1 MNTKWSQQAWEAALP
16 VYEAITK
23 SAFISELIDGTLSL
37 ARFIFYLRQ
46 DARYIDVYSRV
57 LAHIA
62 SRVPTTDMLESF
74 LSFAADGVAVEK
86 YMHASYLEG
95 LGAAEEMS
103 PACLLYTSFLQSKTL
118 APVEVEAAAI
128 LPCFWVYWAIGKYI
142 TGKVASTDAHPYG
155 TWIATYS
162 DPAFDTSN
170 ARAIEICDELASR
183 ASDEVRQAMT
193 DAFVEATRLEWLFWH
208 SAYNLEKRPI

>member
-16 VYEAITK
+16 VYEAIKK
-23 SAFISELIDGTLSL
+23 SAFIRELIDGTLGRE
-37 ARFIFYLRQ
+37 RFIFYLRQ
-46 DARYIDVYSRV
+46 DARYIEVYSRV

-62 SRVPTTDMLESF
+62 SRVPSTDMLESF

-86 YMHASYLEG
+86 YMHASYLED
-95 LGAAEEMS
+95 LGPAGELS
-103 PACLLYTSFLQSKTL
+103 PACLLYTSFLRAQAT

-142 TGKVASTDAHPYG
+142 TEQVQQLDGHPYA

-170 ARAIEICDELASR
+170 ARAIEICDTLAEN
-183 ASDEVRQAMT
+183 ASCDVRRAMT
-193 DAFVEATRLEWLFWH
+193 EAFVEATRLEWLFWD
-208 SAYNLEKRPI
+208 SAYKLEKRPV